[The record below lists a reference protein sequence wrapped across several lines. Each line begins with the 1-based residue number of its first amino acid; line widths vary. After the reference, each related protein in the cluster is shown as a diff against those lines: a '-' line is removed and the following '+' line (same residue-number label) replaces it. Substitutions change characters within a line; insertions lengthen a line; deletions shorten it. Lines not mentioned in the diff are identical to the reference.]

1 MPRQIES
8 FVLPHT
14 DNRARVFKRNQKNT
28 NNSYYYI
35 KIRKPDGKYTI
46 RSAKTDDLRRATNKA
61 EALFREMR
69 MSELRGLDWTPEE
82 SKTIEG
88 FYKKFIASLSA
99 SKKRIYLITNTFER
113 CLLPHFG
120 KKKVE
125 AIRQSD
131 WNEYEDWRLSYYEQ
145 VEEKERKRRGIKKTI
160 SRATLFAELQM
171 LLQMIR
177 FLVDE
182 GYVAFVPKLKVRKMS
197 GIRTRQRSKTI
208 SESEWNKIRE
218 KLFKSSH
225 YPFQAAG
232 RSLGKSWEEVSL
244 AEAHDFM
251 VSQVPH
257 KGRGTTILVDGLK
270 RPLSIGKS
278 HYFSRLRTFYS
289 IMICYHSGI
298 RPSTSELCSIT
309 WRHINLDE
317 VEIKSKKI
325 WVALLKVD
333 SSKKDES
340 KSRYLSQNGTLHLL
354 RWLKICKKF
363 GVDTDKG
370 FVFPRYPS
378 GKKITGSEI
387 GQLFSIFLKGEGLK
401 KDSLGRSITLYSY
414 ARHQAIASMLKN
426 WDLTK
431 VAVQA
436 DCSVLTLS
444 THYADEIMRRE
455 PEKFASR
462 EKNPHPIDR
471 KGGAYKAL
479 QTEVAELRRVIK

>member
-35 KIRKPDGKYTI
+35 KIRNPDGTYTI

-61 EALFREMR
+61 EALFEEMR
-69 MSELRGLDWTPEE
+69 LSELRGIEWTPED

-125 AIRQSD
+125 SIRQSD
-131 WNEYEDWRLSYYEQ
+131 WNEYEDWRLSFYER
-145 VEEKERKRRGIKKTI
+145 VEEKERNRRGIKKTI

-177 FLVDE
+177 FLADE
-182 GYVAFVPKLKVRKMS
+182 GYVGFVPKLKVRKMS
-197 GIRTRQRSKTI
+197 GIRKRQRSKTI

-244 AEAHDFM
+244 DE
-251 VSQVPH
+251 
-257 KGRGTTILVDGLK
+257 GRFIVEMGK
-270 RPLSIGKS
+270 R
-278 HYFSRLRTFYS
+278 
-289 IMICYHSGI
+289 
-298 RPSTSELCSIT
+298 
-309 WRHINLDE
+309 
-317 VEIKSKKI
+317 
-325 WVALLKVD
+325 
-333 SSKKDES
+333 
-340 KSRYLSQNGTLHLL
+340 
-354 RWLKICKKF
+354 
-363 GVDTDKG
+363 
-370 FVFPRYPS
+370 
-378 GKKITGSEI
+378 
-387 GQLFSIFLKGEGLK
+387 
-401 KDSLGRSITLYSY
+401 
-414 ARHQAIASMLKN
+414 
-426 WDLTK
+426 
-431 VAVQA
+431 
-436 DCSVLTLS
+436 
-444 THYADEIMRRE
+444 
-455 PEKFASR
+455 
-462 EKNPHPIDR
+462 
-471 KGGAYKAL
+471 
-479 QTEVAELRRVIK
+479 